1 LKRVIGL
8 KHSNLVTNSAA
19 LITPNDFTMLQHY
32 AGDQYKT
39 LYDLL
44 EDRREQK
51 CPFSEPEIVK
61 IVQ

>member
-1 LKRVIGL
+1 
-8 KHSNLVTNSAA
+8 VTNSAA